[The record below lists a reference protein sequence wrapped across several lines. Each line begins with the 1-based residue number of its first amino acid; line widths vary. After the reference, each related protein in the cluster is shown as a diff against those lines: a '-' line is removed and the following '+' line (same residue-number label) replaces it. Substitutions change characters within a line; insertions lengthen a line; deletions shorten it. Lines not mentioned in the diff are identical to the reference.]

1 MALRWLWGN
10 EPDADTQSRADPV
23 LELAYTAAI
32 KALEQQDATLG
43 NLRNRATGLL
53 SAVTIATT
61 FSAGLGMFSPD
72 PTKGTPLST
81 WAQWTLLGLLL
92 ATAGL
97 SIAVMWPK
105 TVAFGV
111 DPRLVL
117 ARHKTV
123 NDLDGIRMYVIE
135 EAVKGQAD
143 NQKVLNG
150 KFRLYKY
157 AVLALASEASVLLLA
172 LILNGK

>member
-1 MALRWLWGN
+1 MALGWLRGKKPISDA
-10 EPDADTQSRADPV
+10 EPKADPV

-32 KALEQQDATLG
+32 KALEQQDDTLG

-61 FSAGLGMFSPD
+61 FSAGLGLFSAD
-72 PTKGTPLST
+72 ATKGPTLPT

-92 ATAGL
+92 VTSGL

-105 TVAFGV
+105 TIAFGV

-117 ARHKTV
+117 KRHETV
-123 NDLDGIRMYVIE
+123 KDFDGIRRYVID
-135 EAVKGQAD
+135 EAVKGHGR
-143 NQKVLNG
+143 NQKVLKG

-157 AVLALASEASVLLLA
+157 AVIALAAEASVLLLA
-172 LILNGK
+172 LILKGK

>member
-1 MALRWLWGN
+1 MALGWLWGKKPAAVA
-10 EPDADTQSRADPV
+10 EPDPV
-23 LELAYTAAI
+23 LELAYAAAI
-32 KALEQQDATLG
+32 KALEQQDDTLG

-53 SAVTIATT
+53 SAVTIGTT
-61 FSAGLGMFSPD
+61 FSAGLGLFSAD
-72 PTKGTPLST
+72 ASRGTPLPT

-105 TVAFGV
+105 TIAFGV

-117 ARHKTV
+117 AKHETV
-123 NDLDGIRMYVIE
+123 QDVDGIRRYVID
-135 EAVKGQAD
+135 EAVKGQAR
-143 NQKVLNG
+143 NQQVLKK

-157 AVLALASEASVLLLA
+157 AVMALAAEASVLLLA
-172 LILNGK
+172 LILMGK